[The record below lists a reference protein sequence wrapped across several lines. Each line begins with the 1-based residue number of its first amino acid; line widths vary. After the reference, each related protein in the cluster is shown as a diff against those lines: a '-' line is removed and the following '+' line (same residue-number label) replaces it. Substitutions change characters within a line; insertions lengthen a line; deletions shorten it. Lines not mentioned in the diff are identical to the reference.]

1 MASFIKKYPKSFAL
15 KSIGLVV
22 IILVVTAFYEFAVRP
37 AAESDF
43 QAGKA
48 ISAESGQTPFSIWI
62 VLKDYEQQ
70 VCFVLC
76 FWALFLL
83 ALKIKDSIAENKS
96 LEVDYLELGEEDRLK
111 KEDAR
116 PVLWKL
122 ERGSEGNNQ
131 TLYYRVL
138 YRTIEFFRFSTSLEE
153 ITNVVKN
160 SCEGEL
166 LRLDSQMSMI
176 RYIAWAIP
184 SIGFLGTVRGI
195 GQALG
200 QAHKAVQG
208 DIADVTQSLG
218 IAFNSTFVALLISIL
233 IMFLMH
239 QLQLTQERLV
249 LDAEDYCDNRLIRNL
264 QNQVQ

>member
-15 KSIGLVV
+15 KSIGLAV
-22 IILVVTAFYEFAVRP
+22 IILVVTAFYEFVIRP
-37 AAESDF
+37 SAQSDF
-43 QAGKA
+43 EAGKA
-48 ISAESGQTPFSIWI
+48 VSAESGQTPFSIWI

-83 ALKIKDSIAENKS
+83 ALKIKDSIAENQS
-96 LEVDYLELGEEDRLK
+96 LEVDYLGLGEEDRLK

-122 ERGSEGNNQ
+122 ERGSEGNSQ

-184 SIGFLGTVRGI
+184 SIGFVGTVRGI
-195 GQALG
+195 GDALG
-200 QAHKAVQG
+200 KAQAALEG
-208 DIADVTQSLG
+208 DISAVTASLG
-218 IAFNSTFVALLISIL
+218 TAFNSTLVALLLS
-233 IMFLMH
+233 
-239 QLQLTQERLV
+239 LV
-249 LDAEDYCDNRLIRNL
+249 LMFVVY
-264 QNQVQ
+264 QVQRMQEQLVMDVENHVNDKVVSKLYVG

>member
-22 IILVVTAFYEFAVRP
+22 IILVVTAFYEFVIRP

-43 QAGKA
+43 EAGKA
-48 ISAESGQTPFSIWI
+48 VSAESGQTPFSLWI

-70 VCFVLC
+70 VCFVLF
-76 FWALFLL
+76 FWGLFLL
-83 ALKIKDSIAENKS
+83 ALKIKGSIEENNS
-96 LEVDYLELGEEDRLK
+96 LEVDYLGLGAEDRLK

-122 ERGSEGNNQ
+122 ERGSEGNSH

-138 YRTIEFFRFSTSLEE
+138 YRTIEFFRFATSLEE
-153 ITNVVKN
+153 IINVVKN

-166 LRLDSQMSMI
+166 LRLDSEMSMI

-184 SIGFLGTVRGI
+184 SIGFVGTVRGI
-195 GQALG
+195 GNALG
-200 QAHKAVQG
+200 KAQAALEG
-208 DIADVTQSLG
+208 DISAVTASLG
-218 IAFNSTFVALLISIL
+218 TAFNSTLVALLLS
-233 IMFLMH
+233 
-239 QLQLTQERLV
+239 LV
-249 LDAEDYCDNRLIRNL
+249 LMFVVY
-264 QNQVQ
+264 QVQRMQEQLVMDVENHVQDKVVSKLYVG